1 MSALT
6 ATDRLFLTIREFCA
20 ACGISRATLYRA
32 VKAGTGPRITKIGG
46 RTLIRV
52 SSAEEWAER
61 QELESATVDL
71 KPRGRA
77 ALPSLADMFSG
88 RRR

>member
-46 RTLIRV
+46 RTLIR
-52 SSAEEWAER
+52 AETAREWAEA
-61 QELESATVDL
+61 QEASSANVAL

-77 ALPSLADMFSG
+77 GFPTFAELLGA
-88 RRR
+88 RR